1 MLELLSQKFM
11 WEREGI
17 LGARVLQVG
26 GREILSEIFL
36 NLTGVSKKTKI
47 LLKTLLTVDAIE
59 RPSAREILKLQI
71 LKNFRPKPE
80 KKKNLKKN
88 RNDQS
93 ELDEV
98 ANRAQ
103 ANSGQS
109 PINSITTVDS
119 PSFLKKQKI

>member
-1 MLELLSQKFM
+1 LLELLSQKFM